1 MASVAHGPPGPP
13 ELLEHERSYHGFLMG
28 ARWVAMLT
36 VVALSFLILAFSTN
50 AGFFGAL
57 VVAAI
62 ELVVG
67 VWLVR
72 DRPQPTWVSNA
83 ATLFMTTSVESGDHH
98 PGALAEEDARE
109 RARLAADRG

>member
-1 MASVAHGPPGPP
+1 MASAAHSPPGPP

-36 VVALSFLILAFSTN
+36 AVALSFLILAFSTK
-50 AGFFGAL
+50 AGFFGAAF
-57 VVAAI
+57 VAAVL
-62 ELVVG
+62 LVGG

-72 DRPQPTWVSNA
+72 DRPQPNWVSNA

-98 PGALAEEDARE
+98 PGVLAEEQERE
-109 RARLAADRG
+109 RARLTADRG